1 MTHVISFR
9 TRKFDVSKETPNPIN
24 PIAGQ
29 SVLNWLR
36 EELSKVQYK
45 VTEPSTE
52 DWGWYMDVEGGGA
65 SYLIGASADA
75 GEKTPDVEWVLQVHK
90 HRTVKEKLLGRNKMS
105 IQDPLVLLVER
116 IVRADPGMQEVS
128 VSQDDA

>member
-1 MTHVISFR
+1 MAQVISFR
-9 TRKFDVSKETPNPIN
+9 TRKFDVSKEPPNPIN

-36 EELSKVQYK
+36 EELSKLQYK

-75 GEKTPDVEWVLQVHK
+75 EDKTPDVEWVLQVHK
-90 HRTVKEKLLGRNKMS
+90 HRTVTEKLLGRNKMS
-105 IQDPLVLLVER
+105 TQDPLVLLVER